1 LIYNNYYAI
10 YTIYTMAYK
19 KVDSYFY
26 FYLLF
31 ITIFSISSQY
41 VFKKIHLI
49 KNNTY
54 NHNFLLVLGL
64 VLYTSTGFCVYNIL
78 KYGNIIIL
86 NVLWHLVYFIILF
99 LMGYI
104 LFKEKITYQKMI
116 ALVFGMISVFIFMS
130 YGID

>member
-1 LIYNNYYAI
+1 
-10 YTIYTMAYK
+10 MAYR

-49 KNNTY
+49 KNTTY

-99 LMGYI
+99 LMGYV

>member
-1 LIYNNYYAI
+1 MSYR
-10 YTIYTMAYK
+10 
-19 KVDSYFY
+19 KVDFYFY

-41 VFKKIHLI
+41 VFKKIHLL
-49 KNNTY
+49 KNNIY
-54 NHNFLLVLGL
+54 DHNLLLVLGL
-64 VLYTSTGFCVYNIL
+64 VLYTLTGFCVYNIL

-99 LMGYI
+99 LMGYV

-116 ALVFGMISVFIFMS
+116 ALVFGMISVFIFML